1 MKYDVIVIGG
11 GLSGLSA
18 AVELSSRGQKILLLE
33 QKPHLGGRTYSYLD
47 RTTGDVVDNGQHLM
61 MGCYHETR
69 RYLNIIGSTHLA
81 SLQKNLHI
89 EFIHPRNGRSV
100 LACPPLPAPLHVLV
114 GLLRLDT
121 IPFADRL
128 KLLRVGLPLVFGTDE
143 KKLAVLTVDE
153 WLKQLKQN
161 GMNRKYLWDIIAIG
175 TLNDHPDTVSALLF
189 YRVLR
194 AAFLGKKENSSL
206 LIPRVGLSELLV
218 DPAVEFIQRHG
229 GHVRTNAG
237 VERFEIDR
245 GRIKGVWVGRKK
257 LEAHAYISAVPW
269 YAFSSLLTPQ
279 LHYSPPLS
287 RLTTSGLRRASITP
301 VEAFSRFESSPI
313 ITINVWLDREV
324 MKQEF
329 VAVLDRTVQWVFNKS
344 RIIGLLDQW
353 SNRLKRQYLS
363 CVISGAKEYL
373 SWSKEKM
380 MAMVME
386 ELRSLFPDAR
396 SANVL
401 HSVVIKEKR
410 ATFSP
415 RPEVEPYRPSST
427 TDYSNLFL
435 AGDWTDTGYPA
446 TIEGAVL
453 SGRRAAEA
461 TLHSL
466 EPSL

>member
-18 AVELSSRGQKILLLE
+18 SVELSSNGRNVLLLE
-33 QKPHLGGRTYSYLD
+33 QKPHLGGRTYSYVD
-47 RTTGDVVDNGQHLM
+47 RTTGDVVDNGQHLL

-69 RYLNIIGSTHLA
+69 CYLKIIGSAHLA
-81 SLQKNLHI
+81 TLQENLHI

-100 LACPPLPAPLHVLV
+100 LSCPPLLAPLHVLV
-114 GLLRLDT
+114 GLLRLGT
-121 IPFADRL
+121 ISLADRL
-128 KLLRVGLPLVFGTDE
+128 KLLRVGLSLVLGSDE
-143 KKLAVLTVDE
+143 KKLAALTVDE
-153 WLKQLKQN
+153 WLKRLKQSEL
-161 GMNRKYLWDIIAIG
+161 NRKYLWDVIAIG

-218 DPAVEFIQRHG
+218 DPAVEFIKRHG
-229 GHVRTNAG
+229 GEVRTNAG

-245 GRIKGVWVGRKK
+245 GRIKGVWTGGKK

-269 YAFSSLLTPQ
+269 YGLSAMFSGKKQKLRRSSTPELKDAPTTESLL
-279 LHYSPPLS
+279 S
-287 RLTTSGLRRASITP
+287 ASKL
-301 VEAFSRFESSPI
+301 ARFESSPI

-324 MKQEF
+324 MEQEF
-329 VAVLDRTVQWVFNKS
+329 VAVLDRHVQWVFNKT
-344 RIIGLLDQW
+344 RIFGLLDYW
-353 SNRLKRQYLS
+353 KDSRQYLS
-363 CVISGAKEYL
+363 CVISGAEEYL

-380 MAMVME
+380 VAMVME
-386 ELRSLFPDAR
+386 ELRSLFPEAR
-396 SANVL
+396 SAKVL

-415 RPEVEPYRPSST
+415 RPQVEQYRPGPT
-427 TDYSNLFL
+427 TEYPNLFL

-453 SGRRAAEA
+453 SGRRAAERVMGMQA
-461 TLHSL
+461 
-466 EPSL
+466 